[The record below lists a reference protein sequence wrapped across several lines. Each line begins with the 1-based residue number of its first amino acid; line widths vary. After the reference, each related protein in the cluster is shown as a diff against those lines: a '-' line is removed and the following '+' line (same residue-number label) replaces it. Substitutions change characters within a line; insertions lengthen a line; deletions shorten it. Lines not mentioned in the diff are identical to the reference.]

1 MLTTYRKLLDGANAK
16 HTNGAFSKKRGRIL
30 RHENRKLHGE
40 VINVPFNPQEA
51 QEIPFSWNKKT
62 IPQGVVIADKYLTD

>member
-1 MLTTYRKLLDGANAK
+1 
-16 HTNGAFSKKRGRIL
+16 
-30 RHENRKLHGE
+30 